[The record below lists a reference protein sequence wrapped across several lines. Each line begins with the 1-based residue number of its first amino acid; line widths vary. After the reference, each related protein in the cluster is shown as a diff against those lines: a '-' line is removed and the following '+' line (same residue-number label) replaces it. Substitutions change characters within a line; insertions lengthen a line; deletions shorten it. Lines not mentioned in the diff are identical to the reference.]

1 MAITW
6 RDVVDGCIYLNDRF
20 ITLRIAVCWPGRE
33 KIPVGGG
40 QKPSVL
46 LSQRIWRTMPD
57 LFFSAVEMTHA
68 GKWIF

>member
-6 RDVVDGCIYLNDRF
+6 RDVVDDCDYLNDRF
-20 ITLRIAVCWPGRE
+20 ITLRVAVCWPGCE
-33 KIPVGGG
+33 KSWRIDR

-57 LFFSAVEMTHA
+57 LFFSAMEMTHA